1 MTVPKCLTV
10 VAAAAFACCG
20 FAAAAAAQITTGT
33 VAGTVKNPQGAVIP
47 GATVVLISEA
57 RNVQVTEATTN
68 TEGDFVF
75 VNVPSDR
82 YTIQVTM
89 DGFKIFRRSDI
100 PVGAGDRVAVRT
112 LTVEVGVLAETVLV
126 TSEAALLQSS
136 SGERSFTIDTESV
149 PNLPIF
155 NRSFTELAAL
165 APGVETDG
173 NNPPRGAGVGGAT
186 AYQNPRTVQAQVRV
200 PF

>member
-33 VAGTVKNPQGAVIP
+33 VAGTVKDPQGAVIP
-47 GATVVLISEA
+47 GATVVLISDA
-57 RNVQVTEATTN
+57 WNVQVTEATTN

-82 YTIQVTM
+82 YTIPVTM

-100 PVGAGDRVAVRT
+100 PVGAGNRVAVGT
-112 LTVEVGVLAETVLV
+112 LTVEVGVLA
-126 TSEAALLQSS
+126 
-136 SGERSFTIDTESV
+136 
-149 PNLPIF
+149 
-155 NRSFTELAAL
+155 ELAAL

-173 NNPPRGAGVGGAT
+173 NNTPQRNGGGGSANIMDGVSAMRPRGAGVGVAT
-186 AYQNPRTVQAQVRV
+186 ADQNPRTVQAQGRV
-200 PF
+200 SF